1 LTEKKDMKSVFDKTT
16 TG

>member
-1 LTEKKDMKSVFDKTT
+1 MKSVFDKTT